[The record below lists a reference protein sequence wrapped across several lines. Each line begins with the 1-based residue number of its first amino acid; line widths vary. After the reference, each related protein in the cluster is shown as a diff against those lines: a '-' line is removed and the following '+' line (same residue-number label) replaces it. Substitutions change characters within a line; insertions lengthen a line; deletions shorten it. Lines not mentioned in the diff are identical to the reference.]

1 MRCTKCEGLMVTDHL
16 LDIRESTI
24 PMWMRGWR
32 CVACGNIVDP
42 LILRH
47 RMIQRTGATR
57 LLTSR
62 ESEPTYRKPIKAV
75 A

>member
-1 MRCTKCEGLMVTDHL
+1 MRCTKCDGLMVVDDL
-16 LDIRESTI
+16 IDIRESSI

-47 RMIQRTGATR
+47 RMIQGAGATR
-57 LLTSR
+57 LLDTCAA
-62 ESEPTYRKPIKAV
+62 EPIYRKTVKA
-75 A
+75 AA

>member
-1 MRCTKCEGLMVTDHL
+1 MRCTKCEGLMVVDHL
-16 LDIRESTI
+16 IDIRESSI

-47 RMIQRTGATR
+47 RMIQDAGATQR
-57 LLTSR
+57 VTTRASA
-62 ESEPTYRKPIKAV
+62 PIYRKTIKAV

>member
-1 MRCTKCEGLMVTDHL
+1 MQCTKCDGLMVTDHL
-16 LDIRESTI
+16 LDIRESSI

-57 LLTSR
+57 WLTSR
-62 ESEPTYRKPIKAV
+62 ASEPTYRKPIKAV

>member
-1 MRCTKCEGLMVTDHL
+1 MRCTKCEGLMVSDHMI
-16 LDIRESTI
+16 DIRESSI

-47 RMIQRTGATR
+47 RMIQGAGATR
-57 LLTSR
+57 LLSTR
-62 ESEPTYRKPIKAV
+62 TSEPTYRKPAKAV

>member
-16 LDIRESTI
+16 IDIRESMI
-24 PMWMRGWR
+24 PMWMVGWR

-47 RMIQRTGATR
+47 RMIQDAGATG
-57 LLTSR
+57 LLNTQASR
-62 ESEPTYRKPIKAV
+62 PIYRKSIKAV